1 MKAKTKKIKK
11 IKKNNTL
18 SKYAEGVAKLPVE
31 EYIVTRD
38 KKRGDGF
45 TAHGS
50 TSRLQEGMIIFH
62 GGSEYVV
69 EMVNECRARCR
80 PLNTHKKQVSF
91 TNAKGKT
98 FNFQPEMVGATIN
111 ISPNS
116 ECEIVRWQRAA

>member
-1 MKAKTKKIKK
+1 MKAKRAKKIKK
-11 IKKNNTL
+11 IKK
-18 SKYAEGVAKLPVE
+18 AVAIVSAPAAPPLVE
-31 EYIVTRD
+31 VMMESRE
-38 KKRGDGF
+38 KKRSEAF
-45 TAHGS
+45 TTHGT
-50 TSRLQEGMIIFH
+50 TSRLQEGMIIFY

-98 FNFQPEMVGATIN
+98 FTFQPELVGATIN